1 MSNQGRQGDFSNNKN
16 YPQGWRSN
24 QNQNVGWK
32 QDVSPSSKQ
41 GPFQQQ
47 QQQQPL
53 YPSFQERLRKFE
65 DTLEKITYT
74 ITLLLCLLPMHQTL
88 A

>member
-1 MSNQGRQGDFSNNKN
+1 MSNQGRQGDFSKNKS

-24 QNQNVGWK
+24 QNQNVWWK

-47 QQQQPL
+47 QQSL
-53 YPSFQERLRKFE
+53 YPSVQERLSKFE
-65 DTLEKITYT
+65 DTLEKI
-74 ITLLLCLLPMHQTL
+74 M
-88 A
+88 